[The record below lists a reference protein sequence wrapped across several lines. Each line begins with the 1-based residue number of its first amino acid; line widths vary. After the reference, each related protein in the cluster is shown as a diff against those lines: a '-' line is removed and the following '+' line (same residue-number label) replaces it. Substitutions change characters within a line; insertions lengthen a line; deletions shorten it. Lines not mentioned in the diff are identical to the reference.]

1 LILLNVLHSYERTKE
16 MRLYALALT
25 SVLLFPSQEEQA
37 RISKPY
43 SECLQAVA
51 ERDDDGQADI
61 AVIGKAVAAAC
72 KAEFD
77 QMIVVLGERLS
88 VEDLSTLT
96 TSLSGMQIGYA
107 TAVVGEVRAQRR
119 GPINR

>member
-1 LILLNVLHSYERTKE
+1 

-25 SVLLFPSQEEQA
+25 SIFLFPSQEKQA

-43 SECLQAVA
+43 SECLQAAA

-61 AVIGKAVAAAC
+61 AVVGEAVAAAC
-72 KAEFD
+72 KAEFN
-77 QMIVVLGERLS
+77 QMIAVLGEHLS
-88 VEDLSTLT
+88 AEDRQTLT

-107 TAVVGEVRAQRR
+107 TAVVGEVRAKRR
-119 GPINR
+119 